1 MTNQSLLFLFASV
14 ASFLFALG
22 KMYLADK
29 NEVHTRLNAHSER
42 LVTLEQKVE
51 HAPTHQDLKDVNR
64 QLHELAQTQGRILG
78 ILEGMRDVNQ
88 WVIPQVMG
96 GKTA

>member
-1 MTNQSLLFLFASV
+1 MTAQSLMLIFISSS
-14 ASFLFALG
+14 SFLFAIG

-29 NEVHTRLNAHSER
+29 NEINARLNAHGDR
-42 LVTLEQKVE
+42 LVMLEQKVE
-51 HAPTHQDLKDVNR
+51 HAPTHQDLKEVNR

-96 GKTA
+96 HKA

>member
-1 MTNQSLLFLFASV
+1 MTAQSLMLLFASF
-14 ASFLFALG
+14 ASFFFAVG
-22 KMYLADK
+22 KMYLSDK
-29 NEVHTRLNAHSER
+29 NEIHARLAAHGER
-42 LVTLEQKVE
+42 ITTVEQKVE

-64 QLHELAQTQGRILG
+64 QLQELAQTQGRILG

-96 GKTA
+96 SKTA